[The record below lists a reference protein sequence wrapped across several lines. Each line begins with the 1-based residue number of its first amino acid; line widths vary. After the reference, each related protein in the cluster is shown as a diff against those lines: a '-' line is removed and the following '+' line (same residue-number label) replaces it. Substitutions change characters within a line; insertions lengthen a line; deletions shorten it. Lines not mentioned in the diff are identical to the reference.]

1 MASSA
6 KSPGTGSGSKAAGKR
21 AAGKGAGSK
30 AAGSTGVIDS
40 RYYRDNLA
48 AWDERAPAHARAAG
62 YKVSRF
68 HEDPAYLSDVVTF
81 DVPLLGDVSGLDG
94 VHLQCHIGT
103 DTVSLSRRGARMKG
117 LDFSGESIA
126 QARALAQETG
136 ADIEFVQ
143 SDVYAAV
150 DVLGREQFDFVFT
163 GIGAL
168 CWLPDVRRWAQVV
181 HDLLRPGGFLFIREG
196 HPMLWAMD
204 ESVDDELVAGYPYF
218 EVPTP
223 VTDEHDGSYLPV
235 DTTFRSDVSHSW
247 NHGIG
252 ETVMA
257 LLDTGMA
264 LDLLVEHDSCPWEA
278 LPGKMAEGE
287 DGEWRLLERPER
299 LPLTY
304 TLKAHRID

>member
-6 KSPGTGSGSKAAGKR
+6 KSPDKKSGTRSTSGSGI
-21 AAGKGAGSK
+21 
-30 AAGSTGVIDS
+30 IDS

-48 AWDERAPAHARAAG
+48 AWDERAPAHARADG
-62 YKVSRF
+62 YKVRRF
-68 HEDPAYLSDVVTF
+68 HEDPAYLSDVVSF
-81 DVPLLGDVSGLDG
+81 DIPLLGDVSGLDG

-103 DTVSLSRRGARMKG
+103 DTVSLARRGARMTG

-126 QARALAQETG
+126 QARVLAQETG

-150 DVLGREQFDFVFT
+150 DTLGRERFDFVFT
-163 GIGAL
+163 GVGAL
-168 CWLPDVRRWAQVV
+168 CWLPDVRRWARVV

-235 DTTFRSDVSHSW
+235 DTTFRADVSHSW

-278 LPGKMAEGE
+278 LPGKMAEGD
-287 DGEWRLLERPER
+287 DGEWRLVERPER

>member
-1 MASSA
+1 MTPTAKPPRPRGKKPTASDS
-6 KSPGTGSGSKAAGKR
+6 
-21 AAGKGAGSK
+21 
-30 AAGSTGVIDS
+30 GVIDS

-48 AWDERAPAHARAAG
+48 AWDERAPAHARADG
-62 YKVSRF
+62 YKVRNF
-68 HEDPAYLSDVVTF
+68 REDAAYLSDVVRF
-81 DVPLLGDVSGLDG
+81 DIPLLGDVSGLDG

-103 DTVSLSRRGARMKG
+103 DTISLARRGARMTG
-117 LDFSGESIA
+117 LDFSSESLA
-126 QARALAQETG
+126 QARTLARESD
-136 ADIEFVQ
+136 ADVDFVQ
-143 SDVYAAV
+143 SDVYASV
-150 DVLGREQFDFVFT
+150 DALGRERFDFVFT

-168 CWLPDVRRWAQVV
+168 CWLPDVRRWARVV
-181 HDLLRPGGFLFIREG
+181 HDLLRPGGFVFIREG

-204 ESVDDELVAGYPYF
+204 EAVDDDLVAGYPYF
-218 EVPTP
+218 EVATP

-235 DTTFRSDVSHSW
+235 DTTFRADVSHSW

-264 LDLLVEHDSCPWEA
+264 LDLLIEHDSCPWEA
-278 LPGKMAEGE
+278 LPGKMAEGG

-304 TLKAHRID
+304 TLRAHRID